1 MIEELKFVLGETPI
15 HEVEIKTV
23 EKINEIIKALNEIQ
37 AGSKSVEKDE
47 K

>member
-1 MIEELKFVLGETPI
+1 MIEELKFVLGETQ
-15 HEVEIKTV
+15 VEIKTV

-37 AGSKSVEKDE
+37 TGSKPATKDE